1 MKSVINPL
9 TAVSN
14 ANEDFQGNMLQ
25 VNSNTPVCSFSGK
38 PAEFYIGLSGPGY
51 NEGVRLLGAISS
63 EFVERAIVNVLG
75 KGVGEIQWPVILDL
89 SKRIYY
95 HSYYAYTKG
104 LSATMGWNELL
115 KKTKVG

>member
-1 MKSVINPL
+1 MKRVINLL

-14 ANEDFQGNMLQ
+14 ASEDFQGNSLQ
-25 VNSNTPVCSFSGK
+25 GNANIHRCSFSGK

-75 KGVGEIQWPVILDL
+75 QGVGEVQWPVILDL
-89 SKRIYY
+89 NKEIYY
-95 HSYYAYTKG
+95 HSYEAHTKG
-104 LSATMGWNELL
+104 LSAIKGWKAICEPL
-115 KKTKVG
+115 KG